1 MYNSLGEVNFNGKFK
16 GIPLKA
22 NQINDSLIEIVVDNK
37 KVSFKKGKKNLVKKE
52 LQTIFNK
59 ILTKQYK
66 DLDDKYLESEAKKDN
81 IKINKFVD
89 SLDLEFKNIQTMPV
103 KKKATKKAV
112 TKKSVAPRKK
122 ITVKKGVTTRKKITV
137 KKVVAP
143 RKKVVRRNIEIDSNR
158 PALKP
163 GRRLSKPQYYKN
175 GALRSEGGKI
185 YYENRLNH
193 ADIKQTKKKGQMLGV
208 GSIFDVKI
216 IEDLD
221 SLKKQYLKLAKKYH
235 PDAGGT
241 TIQFQELQNEYERL
255 FKKLLNGSGLSDEAK
270 ENEVEIDKEIRNIID
285 ALVNLE
291 NLNVE
296 LIGKW
301 LWISGETYPV
311 KDTLKS
317 AGLLFIKKA
326 GVPYWVYK
334 GSESAG
340 RGKMSMEEIKN
351 KYGSSKIDLKK
362 TKKISGISINKT
374 KLKSALLKLK
384 KGLNKRMI

>member
-1 MYNSLGEVNFNGKFK
+1 M
-16 GIPLKA
+16 A
-22 NQINDSLIEIVVDNK
+22 
-37 KVSFKKGKKNLVKKE
+37 FKKGSK
-52 LQTIFNK
+52 
-59 ILTKQYK
+59 
-66 DLDDKYLESEAKKDN
+66 EAKDYMSKVRAS
-81 IKINKFVD
+81 KV
-89 SLDLEFKNIQTMPV
+89 SGV
-103 KKKATKKAV
+103 KKKKAVLKKKAIA
-112 TKKSVAPRKK
+112 KKK
-122 ITVKKGVTTRKKITV
+122 IAP
-137 KKVVAP
+137 KKVVA
-143 RKKVVRRNIEIDSNR
+143 KKTALAKSKVVKQKGTSNKKYDKMR
-158 PALKP
+158 QALPPGIRISKATGKP
-163 GRRLSKPQYYKN
+163 YKEVRAN
-175 GALRSEGGKI
+175 RS
-185 YYENRLNH
+185 
-193 ADIKQTKKKGQMLGV
+193 DKGVLLGL

-216 IEDLD
+216 IQDLD

-255 FKKLLNGSGLSDEAK
+255 FKKLLNGSGLSEEAK

-311 KDTLKS
+311 KDVLKS
-317 AGLLFIKKA
+317 AGLQFIKKA

-362 TKKISGISINKT
+362 TKKISGVKPINKT

>member
-1 MYNSLGEVNFNGKFK
+1 M
-16 GIPLKA
+16 A
-22 NQINDSLIEIVVDNK
+22 
-37 KVSFKKGKKNLVKKE
+37 FKKGSK
-52 LQTIFNK
+52 
-59 ILTKQYK
+59 
-66 DLDDKYLESEAKKDN
+66 EAKDYMSKVRAS
-81 IKINKFVD
+81 KV
-89 SLDLEFKNIQTMPV
+89 SGV
-103 KKKATKKAV
+103 KKKKAVLKKKAIA
-112 TKKSVAPRKK
+112 KKK
-122 ITVKKGVTTRKKITV
+122 IAP
-137 KKVVAP
+137 KKVVA
-143 RKKVVRRNIEIDSNR
+143 KKTALAKSKVVKQKGTSNKKYDKMR
-158 PALKP
+158 QALPPGIRISKATGKP
-163 GRRLSKPQYYKN
+163 YKEVRAN
-175 GALRSEGGKI
+175 RS
-185 YYENRLNH
+185 
-193 ADIKQTKKKGQMLGV
+193 DKGVLLGL

-216 IEDLD
+216 IQDLD

-255 FKKLLNGSGLSDEAK
+255 FKKLLNGSGLSEEAK

-311 KDTLKS
+311 KDVLKS

-326 GVPYWVYK
+326 GVSYWVYK

-362 TKKISGISINKT
+362 TKKISGVKPINKT

>member
-1 MYNSLGEVNFNGKFK
+1 MYNNIGDANFSGKYK

-22 NQINDSLIEIVVDNK
+22 NSINESLIEIVIDGK
-37 KVSFKKGKKNLVKKE
+37 KVSFKKGDKIAVTKKV
-52 LQTIFNK
+52 QSIINK
-59 ILTKQYK
+59 ILNE
-66 DLDDKYLESEAKKDN
+66 DELEQKKDN
-81 IKINKFVD
+81 TRIKKFVD
-89 SLDLEFKNIQTMPV
+89 SLSSEFKNIKIMPV
-103 KKKATKKAV
+103 KKSVPKKAV
-112 TKKSVAPRKK
+112 R
-122 ITVKKGVTTRKKITV
+122 KKGVTTRKKITV

-143 RKKVVRRNIEIDSNR
+143 RKKVYSTNIELDSVR
-158 PALKP
+158 PALPK
-163 GRRLSKPQYYKN
+163 GKRVSKN
-175 GALRSEGGKI
+175 GVV
-185 YYENRLNH
+185 YYEYRENH
-193 ADIKQTKKKGQMLGV
+193 ADNKQTKKKGQMLGV

-270 ENEVEIDKEIRNIID
+270 ENEIEIDKEIRVIID
-285 ALVNLE
+285 SLVNLE

-301 LWISGETYPV
+301 LWISGDTYPV
-311 KDTLKS
+311 KDVLKS